1 MIYSLRP
8 ALALIASFAVS
19 FSAAPAAPVRV
30 VSEAAPPAVQPQI
43 AVAPD
48 GAIHMVFGRGSG
60 VYHTRSA
67 DGRTFSPAVKVGELE
82 KLALG
87 MRRGPRISAT
97 DKVVAVTAISH
108 ADGMLHAW
116 ISADGGAT
124 WDAGSPINS
133 APNSAREGMHAMA
146 GDGRGTVVV
155 TWLDLRNKGMELWSR
170 VSRDGGLTWRP
181 EVRVYASPDG
191 HICECCQP
199 SVGIGPRG
207 EIAAMW
213 RNWLGGSRDLY
224 LATSRDGRTF
234 SPAQKLGTGTWKLN
248 GCPMD
253 GGSLAFAPGG
263 NWLAVWRRERAIFA
277 TEATLPESQLA
288 PNAVQPVV
296 GFAGTTRLKLWEAN
310 GALMLQRGAETP
322 VRFAES
328 AASAAIV
335 GEREAAAV
343 VWESGE
349 GEVKTLLF
357 DRIH

>member
-1 MIYSLRP
+1 M
-8 ALALIASFAVS
+8 
-19 FSAAPAAPVRV
+19 
-30 VSEAAPPAVQPQI
+30 QPQI
-43 AVAPD
+43 AVAPS
-48 GAIHMVFGRGSG
+48 GRIHVVFGKDNA
-60 VYHTRSA
+60 VFHTTSP
-67 DGRTFSPAVKVGELE
+67 DGRAFSTPVKIGELE
-82 KLALG
+82 KLALR
-87 MRRGPRISAT
+87 MRRGPRVTAT
-97 DKVVAVTAISH
+97 DKLVLATAISH
-108 ADGMLHAW
+108 ADGNVHAW
-116 ISADGGAT
+116 TSADTGATWKEGAPLNTAPKSAREGLQALAGDGRGLVAAAWLDLREKGTEPWCRISRDGGAT
-124 WDAGSPINS
+124 W
-133 APNSAREGMHAMA
+133 A
-146 GDGRGTVVV
+146 GDI
-155 TWLDLRNKGMELWSR
+155 SI
-170 VSRDGGLTWRP
+170 
-181 EVRVYASPDG
+181 YQSPDG
-191 HICECCQP
+191 HICECCVP
-199 SVGIGPRG
+199 NVAISPTG

-224 LATSRDGRTF
+224 LATSRDGLTF

-277 TEATLPESQLA
+277 TEATLPETHLA
-288 PNAVQPVV
+288 PSAVQPVV
-296 GFAGTTRLKLWEAN
+296 GFAGTTPLKLWEAN

-349 GEVKTLLF
+349 GGVKTLLF